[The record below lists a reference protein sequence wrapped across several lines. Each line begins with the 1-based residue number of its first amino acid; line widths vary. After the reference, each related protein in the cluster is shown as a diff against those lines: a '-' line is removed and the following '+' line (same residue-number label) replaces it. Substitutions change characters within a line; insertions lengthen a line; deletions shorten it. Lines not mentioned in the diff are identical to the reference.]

1 MQYEIV
7 YLIVGILAGAA
18 IGWLYAKQKTDAA
31 LSEAKTAM
39 ARAQA
44 TTEALTEAREGE
56 ESKIREMRES
66 EQKRVNEL
74 LKEEMKNI
82 ATQVGERN
90 TAEFLKLAD
99 QRFAVGQKEAEK
111 SLETRKLEVEALI
124 TPLRDEM
131 VKMST
136 ANQAMEKDREGAYQA
151 IKRQLKDLG
160 DQTENLGVRTTALS
174 TALTTSGQARG
185 NWGEVK
191 LRRLFE
197 MAGMSEHVDFFE
209 QETIEGGGR
218 PDYIIRMPQ
227 QGVIPVDSK
236 ASGAA
241 FLKAVELDAGEEQ
254 DALLAEHAVAV
265 KQRIK
270 ELSSKSYQEDIEG
283 DFDHVVMFIPS
294 EAMAAAAFSIDPDL
308 MDYAMTKFVL
318 IATPVTMLGLLR
330 TIALYWQQH
339 ALAEGASEIYEVS
352 REMYKRVNTLIEHLL
367 KVGGHLDKAGKS
379 YNDAMR
385 SYESRVLPQGRRL
398 DDLQVSDTLAS
409 ALPEPKEIEAF
420 PDKTSTDGEE

>member
-1 MQYEIV
+1 
-7 YLIVGILAGAA
+7 LIVGILAGAA

-39 ARAQA
+39 TRAQA
-44 TTEALTEAREGE
+44 TAEALAEAREGE
-56 ESKIREMRES
+56 ASMIREMRES
-66 EQKRVNEL
+66 EQKRVNDL

-82 ATQVGERN
+82 ATQTGERN
-90 TAEFLKLAD
+90 REEFLRLAKES
-99 QRFAVGQKEAEK
+99 FAVGQKESEK
-111 SLETRKLEVEALI
+111 ILESRKIEVDNLI
-124 TPLRDEM
+124 KPMRDEM
-131 VKMST
+131 EKMAA
-136 ANQAMEKDREGAYQA
+136 ANKKMEENRVGAYQA

-160 DQTENLGVRTTALS
+160 DQTENLGMRTTALS

-218 PDYIIRMPQ
+218 PDYIVRLPKE
-227 QGVIPVDSK
+227 GVIPIDSK

-241 FLKAVELDAGEEQ
+241 FLRAVELEPGDEQ
-254 DALLAEHAVAV
+254 ENLLAEHAVAV

-270 ELSSKSYQEDIEG
+270 ELSLKNYQENIEG
-283 DFDHVVMFIPS
+283 DFDYVVMFIPS

-308 MDYAMTKFVL
+308 MDYALTKSVL
-318 IATPVTMLGLLR
+318 VATPMTMLALLR
-330 TIALYWQQH
+330 TIALYWDQH
-339 ALAEGASEIYEVS
+339 ALAEDASKIYVVS
-352 REMYKRVNTLIEHLL
+352 REMYSRVNKFIDHFL
-367 KVGGHLDKAGKS
+367 KVGSHLDKAGKS

-398 DDLQVSDTLAS
+398 DELRVSNTLAS
-409 ALPEPKEIEAF
+409 LLPEPKEIEAF